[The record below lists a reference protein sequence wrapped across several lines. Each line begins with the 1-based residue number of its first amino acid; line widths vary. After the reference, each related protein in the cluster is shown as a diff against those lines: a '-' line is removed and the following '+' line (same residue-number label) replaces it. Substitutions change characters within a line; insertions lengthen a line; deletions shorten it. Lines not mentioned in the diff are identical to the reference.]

1 MAKKID
7 INDVDY
13 AKFLPTQD
21 YVLAKRDKGEE
32 QTAAGVWYARE
43 EQKQTATVIAI
54 GDSEDFETSRVKP
67 GSKIY
72 FVEKDY
78 MPIGEFLIIKLTSV
92 VGVFEK

>member
-7 INDVDY
+7 INEVDY
-13 AKFLPTQD
+13 AKFIPTQS

-32 QTAAGVWYARE
+32 RTESGVWYARE

-54 GDSEDFETSRVKP
+54 GDSEDFERSRGKP

-72 FVEKDY
+72 FLEKDY
-78 MPIGEFLIIKLTSV
+78 MPLGEFILIKLTSII
-92 VGVFEK
+92 GVFEK

>member
-13 AKFLPTQD
+13 SKFLPTQD
-21 YVLAKRDKGEE
+21 YVLAMRDKGEE
-32 QTAAGVWYARE
+32 RTESGIWYGKE
-43 EQKQTATVIAI
+43 ETKQTATVVAI

-67 GSKIY
+67 GSKVY

-78 MPIGEFLIIKLTSV
+78 MPLGTFLIIKLTSII
-92 VGVFEK
+92 GVFE